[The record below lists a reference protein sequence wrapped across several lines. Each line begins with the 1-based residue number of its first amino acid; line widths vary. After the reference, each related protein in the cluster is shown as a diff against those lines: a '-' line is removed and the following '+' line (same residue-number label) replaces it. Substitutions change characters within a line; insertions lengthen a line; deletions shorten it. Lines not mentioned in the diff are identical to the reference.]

1 MSDRYSL
8 AINRSASWLLSGPLG
23 NFTPARLASA
33 TMCDGSRVGT
43 ATLSDAPKLLQEAS
57 PSAVRPSRTS
67 GNKRFNGLADFIV
80 GRFPCC
86 GFERLLFPLA
96 GDAFVLIR
104 TSLVNLCLTKRL
116 PVDAP
121 EVVPR
126 CATGNT

>member
-23 NFTPARLASA
+23 SFTPARLASA
-33 TMCDGSRVGT
+33 TMCDGRRVGT

-57 PSAVRPSRTS
+57 PNAIGPSRTS

-86 GFERLLFPLA
+86 GFERLLFPFT
-96 GDAFVLIR
+96 GDALMFFGAG
-104 TSLVNLCLTKRL
+104 LVDFPLT
-116 PVDAP
+116 
-121 EVVPR
+121 
-126 CATGNT
+126 